1 MVLDGHAIAS
11 MLFRMSLHVLISEK
25 RKELLERWAT
35 AARVSSATPMSSV
48 ELLDRMP
55 LFIGELIAALHPA
68 VAPIPDGGSPN
79 AEEHGV
85 QRLRLGFDV
94 GEVIREYGL
103 LHEAV
108 LDLAATAGLTL
119 TMDEAKVLAS
129 CLNKGTRDAVTQYQ
143 WQRDAQLQRQA
154 AEHLGFVAHELR
166 NPLASAVVAYG
177 IVRRR
182 HAEPSAAADALGR
195 SLSLLSSMIDNAL
208 SHAWLKVG
216 APVRG
221 ETVDVLALLR
231 EIARDVQA
239 EADEQAITVTVR
251 SESIVLEADPR
262 LLGSAISNL
271 VRNALKFSRRGATVS
286 VRAWRHEA
294 RVLIEVEDQ
303 CGGLPAGKTEELFS
317 PFVQKGVDRSGFG
330 LGLAIARQAAE
341 SHNGTIKVRNL
352 PGHGCVFVI
361 DLPATNPREPRT
373 APTAPAAR
381 TR

>member
-1 MVLDGHAIAS
+1 
-11 MLFRMSLHVLISEK
+11 
-25 RKELLERWAT
+25 
-35 AARVSSATPMSSV
+35 
-48 ELLDRMP
+48 
-55 LFIGELIAALHPA
+55 
-68 VAPIPDGGSPN
+68 
-79 AEEHGV
+79 
-85 QRLRLGFDV
+85 
-94 GEVIREYGL
+94 
-103 LHEAV
+103 
-108 LDLAATAGLTL
+108 
-119 TMDEAKVLAS
+119 
-129 CLNKGTRDAVTQYQ
+129 
-143 WQRDAQLQRQA
+143 
-154 AEHLGFVAHELR
+154 
-166 NPLASAVVAYG
+166 
-177 IVRRR
+177 
-182 HAEPSAAADALGR
+182 
-195 SLSLLSSMIDNAL
+195 
-208 SHAWLKVG
+208 
-216 APVRG
+216 
-221 ETVDVLALLR
+221 VLALLR

-330 LGLAIARQAAE
+330 
-341 SHNGTIKVRNL
+341 
-352 PGHGCVFVI
+352 I